1 MERNNKQLAINMITQ
16 VVVFIIQMGINFLLT
31 PFIVKSLGVE
41 AYGFVGLSNNIIGY
55 LQLATVALNSM
66 AGRFITIEY
75 HRGNIDQANKYFS
88 SVFYSNVVISAILCI
103 ISVVLLIFLE
113 YVIEIPNHLIGDVK
127 WLFTLLCIN
136 SFLTLIF
143 NVYIVSPFIKNRLD
157 VTSVRNLIS
166 NLIRAIVILFLFGVF
181 TSHLW
186 FIGCSTLICGIYL
199 VIANVKIKNKLTPEL
214 GVNLRNFDF
223 EKIKTLLAS
232 GVWNLIGKLGDLL
245 QRGLDLL
252 FANWFIN
259 AAAMGILSI
268 TTQIPFIILS
278 VLGLF
283 TSSFAPSL
291 TKDFANGDKAAM
303 LNEIFKSIRILSI
316 CILVPIAILYVYGDV
331 FYKLWMPTQDALLL
345 QKLTICGTFA
355 LLVTSP
361 LDGFWNVFTV
371 TNKIKGS
378 SIFMIFNSIIV
389 FFTVLLGLFLTDDTI
404 IKMFII
410 ASVRSIYGVIRGIVF
425 LPVYGAFCLNL
436 KYTYFYK
443 SILKSL
449 FGLVISLGVCYL
461 LRLVYI
467 PNSWLGFFVI
477 CIFISVIAISVG
489 SVLIL
494 TKKDKQFIVTK
505 ILSRINDRNKA

>member
-1 MERNNKQLAINMITQ
+1 MAGQNKQLAINMLAQ
-16 VVVFIIQMGINFLLT
+16 VVVFLVQMGINFLFT

-75 HRGNIDQANKYFS
+75 HKGNLEQANKYFS
-88 SVFYSNVVISAILCI
+88 SVFYSNVVISAVLAI
-103 ISVVLLIFLE
+103 ISIILLVFLE
-113 YVIEIPNHLIGDVK
+113 YVLHIPVNLIADVK
-127 WLFTLLCIN
+127 WLFALLCLN
-136 SFLTLIF
+136 SLLTLVF

-157 VTSVRNLIS
+157 VTSVRNLVS
-166 NLIRAIVILFLFGVF
+166 NLIKAAIILILFGFF
-181 TSHLW
+181 SSHLW
-186 FIGCSTLICGIYL
+186 YIGCSTLICGIYL
-199 VIANVKIKNKLTPEL
+199 IIANVRIKDKLTPEL
-214 GVNLRNFDF
+214 GVNLRYFDF
-223 EKIKTLLAS
+223 AKVKTLLAS

-291 TKDFANGDKAAM
+291 TKDFAKGNLKEM
-303 LNEIFKSIRILSI
+303 LNEVYKSIRILSI
-316 CILVPIAILYVYGDV
+316 SILVPIAILYIYGDV
-331 FYKLWMPTQDALLL
+331 FYKLWMPTQDSLLL

-378 SIFMIFNSIIV
+378 SIFMIINSLVV
-389 FFTVLLGLFLTDDTI
+389 FLTVLLGLFLTEDITT
-404 IKMFII
+404 KMFII
-410 ASVRSIYGVIRGIVF
+410 AAVRSLYGVIRGIVF
-425 LPVYGAFCLNL
+425 LPIYGAYCMNL
-436 KYTYFYK
+436 KRTFFYK
-443 SILKSL
+443 PIIKSL
-449 FGLVISLGVCYL
+449 FGVLVTLGICWM
-461 LRLVYI
+461 LRLLYV
-467 PNSWLGFFVI
+467 PDNWLGFFMSSLLVALVSCSI
-477 CIFISVIAISVG
+477 G
-489 SVLIL
+489 SILIL
-494 TKKDKQFIVTK
+494 TKNDKKFIMEKVIK
-505 ILSRINDRNKA
+505 RRI

>member
-1 MERNNKQLAINMITQ
+1 MAGQNKQLAINMLAQ
-16 VVVFIIQMGINFLLT
+16 VVVFLVQMGISFLLT

-75 HRGNIDQANKYFS
+75 HKGNLEQANKYFS
-88 SVFYSNVVISAILCI
+88 SVFYSNVVISAVLAI
-103 ISVVLLIFLE
+103 ISIILLVFLE
-113 YVIEIPNHLIGDVK
+113 YVLHIPVNLIADVK
-127 WLFTLLCIN
+127 WLFALLCLN
-136 SFLTLIF
+136 SLLTLVF

-157 VTSVRNLIS
+157 VTSVRNLVS
-166 NLIRAIVILFLFGVF
+166 NLIKAAVILILFGF
-181 TSHLW
+181 FSSHLW
-186 FIGCSTLICGIYL
+186 YIGCSTLICGIYL
-199 VIANVKIKNKLTPEL
+199 IIANVRIKDKLTPEL
-214 GVNLRNFDF
+214 GVNLRYFDF
-223 EKIKTLLAS
+223 AKVKTLLAS

-291 TKDFANGDKAAM
+291 TKDFAKGNLKDM
-303 LNEIFKSIRILSI
+303 LNEVYKSIRILSI
-316 CILVPIAILYVYGDV
+316 SILVPIAILYIYGDV
-331 FYKLWMPTQDALLL
+331 FYKLWMPTQDSLLL

-378 SIFMIFNSIIV
+378 SIFMIINSLVV
-389 FFTVLLGLFLTDDTI
+389 FLTVLLGLFLTEDITT
-404 IKMFII
+404 KMFII
-410 ASVRSIYGVIRGIVF
+410 AAVRSLYGVIRGIVF
-425 LPVYGAFCLNL
+425 LPIYGAYCMNL
-436 KYTYFYK
+436 KRTFFYK
-443 SILKSL
+443 PIIKSL
-449 FGLVISLGVCYL
+449 FGVLVTLGICWM
-461 LRLVYI
+461 LRLLYV
-467 PNSWLGFFVI
+467 PDNWLGFFMSSLLVALVSC
-477 CIFISVIAISVG
+477 CIG
-489 SVLIL
+489 SILIL
-494 TKKDKQFIVTK
+494 TKNDKKFIMEKVIK
-505 ILSRINDRNKA
+505 RRI

>member
-1 MERNNKQLAINMITQ
+1 MAGQNKQLAINMLAQ
-16 VVVFIIQMGINFLLT
+16 VVVFLVQMGINFLLT

-75 HRGNIDQANKYFS
+75 HKGNLEQANKYFS
-88 SVFYSNVVISAILCI
+88 SVFYSNVVISAVLAILSI
-103 ISVVLLIFLE
+103 ILLVFLE
-113 YVIEIPNHLIGDVK
+113 YVIHIPVNLIADVK
-127 WLFTLLCIN
+127 WLFALLCLN
-136 SFLTLIF
+136 SLLTLVF

-157 VTSVRNLIS
+157 VTSVRNLVS
-166 NLIRAIVILFLFGVF
+166 NLIKAAIILILFGFF
-181 TSHLW
+181 SSHLW
-186 FIGCSTLICGIYL
+186 YIGCSTLICGIYL
-199 VIANVKIKNKLTPEL
+199 IIANVKIKDKLTPEL
-214 GVNLRNFDF
+214 GVNLRYFDF
-223 EKIKTLLAS
+223 VKVKTLLAS

-291 TKDFANGDKAAM
+291 TKDFAKGNLNEM
-303 LNEIFKSIRILSI
+303 LNEVYKSIRILSI
-316 CILVPIAILYVYGDV
+316 SILVPIAILYIYGDV
-331 FYKLWMPTQDALLL
+331 FYKLWMPTQNSLLL

-378 SIFMIFNSIIV
+378 SIFMIINSLVV
-389 FFTVLLGLFLTDDTI
+389 FLTVLLGLLLTEDITT
-404 IKMFII
+404 KMFII
-410 ASVRSIYGVIRGIVF
+410 AAVRSLYGVIRGIVF
-425 LPVYGAFCLNL
+425 LPIYGAYCMNL
-436 KYTYFYK
+436 KRTFFYK
-443 SILKSL
+443 PIIKSL
-449 FGLVISLGVCYL
+449 FGVLVTLGICWM
-461 LRLVYI
+461 LRLLYV
-467 PNSWLGFFVI
+467 PDNWLGFFISSLFVAI
-477 CIFISVIAISVG
+477 VSCCIG
-489 SVLIL
+489 SILIL
-494 TKKDKQFIVTK
+494 TKNDKKFIMEKVIK
-505 ILSRINDRNKA
+505 RRK

>member
-1 MERNNKQLAINMITQ
+1 MAGQNKQLAINMLAQ
-16 VVVFIIQMGINFLLT
+16 VVVFLVQMGINFLLT

-75 HRGNIDQANKYFS
+75 HKGNLEQANKYFS
-88 SVFYSNVVISAILCI
+88 SVFYSNVVISAVLAI
-103 ISVVLLIFLE
+103 ISIILLVFLE
-113 YVIEIPNHLIGDVK
+113 YVIHIPVNLVADVK
-127 WLFTLLCIN
+127 WLFALLCLN
-136 SFLTLIF
+136 SLLTLVF

-157 VTSVRNLIS
+157 VTSVRNLVS
-166 NLIRAIVILFLFGVF
+166 NLIKAAVILVLFGF
-181 TSHLW
+181 FSSHLW
-186 FIGCSTLICGIYL
+186 YIGCSTLICGIYL
-199 VIANVKIKNKLTPEL
+199 IIANVKIKDKLTPEL
-214 GVNLRNFDF
+214 GVNLRYFDF
-223 EKIKTLLAS
+223 VKVKTLLAS

-291 TKDFANGDKAAM
+291 TKDFAKGNLNEM
-303 LNEIFKSIRILSI
+303 LNEVYKSIRILSI
-316 CILVPIAILYVYGDV
+316 TILVPIAILYIYGDV
-331 FYKLWMPTQDALLL
+331 FYKLWMPTQNSLLL

-378 SIFMIFNSIIV
+378 SIFMIINSLVV
-389 FFTVLLGLFLTDDTI
+389 FLTVLLGLLLTEDITT
-404 IKMFII
+404 KMFII
-410 ASVRSIYGVIRGIVF
+410 AAVRSLYGVIRGIVF
-425 LPVYGAFCLNL
+425 LPIYGAYCMNL
-436 KYTYFYK
+436 KRTFFYK
-443 SILKSL
+443 PIIKSL
-449 FGLVISLGVCYL
+449 FGVLVTLGICWM
-461 LRLVYI
+461 LRLLYV
-467 PNSWLGFFVI
+467 PDNWLGFFISSLFVAI
-477 CIFISVIAISVG
+477 VSCCIG
-489 SVLIL
+489 SILIL
-494 TKKDKQFIVTK
+494 TKNDKKFIMEKVIK
-505 ILSRINDRNKA
+505 RRK

>member
-1 MERNNKQLAINMITQ
+1 MAGQNKQLAINMLAQ
-16 VVVFIIQMGINFLLT
+16 VVVFLVQMGINFLLT

-75 HRGNIDQANKYFS
+75 HKGNLEQANKYFS
-88 SVFYSNVVISAILCI
+88 SVFYSNVVISAVLAI
-103 ISVVLLIFLE
+103 ISIILLVFLE
-113 YVIEIPNHLIGDVK
+113 YVIHIPVNLVADVK
-127 WLFTLLCIN
+127 WLFALLCLN
-136 SFLTLIF
+136 SLLTLVF

-157 VTSVRNLIS
+157 VTSVRNLVS
-166 NLIRAIVILFLFGVF
+166 NLIKAAVILVLFGF
-181 TSHLW
+181 FSSHLW
-186 FIGCSTLICGIYL
+186 YIGCSTLICGIYL
-199 VIANVKIKNKLTPEL
+199 IIANVKIKDKLTPEL
-214 GVNLRNFDF
+214 GVNLRYFDF
-223 EKIKTLLAS
+223 VKVKTLLAS

-291 TKDFANGDKAAM
+291 TKDFAKGNLNEM
-303 LNEIFKSIRILSI
+303 LNEVYKSIRILSI
-316 CILVPIAILYVYGDV
+316 SILVPIAILYIYGDV
-331 FYKLWMPTQDALLL
+331 FYKLWMPTQNSLLL

-378 SIFMIFNSIIV
+378 SIFMIINSLVV
-389 FFTVLLGLFLTDDTI
+389 FLTVLLGLLLTEDITT
-404 IKMFII
+404 KMFII
-410 ASVRSIYGVIRGIVF
+410 AAVRSLYGVIRGIVF
-425 LPVYGAFCLNL
+425 LPIYGAYCMNL
-436 KYTYFYK
+436 KRTFFYK
-443 SILKSL
+443 PIIKSL
-449 FGLVISLGVCYL
+449 VGVLVTLGICWM
-461 LRLVYI
+461 LRLLYV
-467 PNSWLGFFVI
+467 PDNWLGFFISSLFVAI
-477 CIFISVIAISVG
+477 VSCCIG
-489 SVLIL
+489 SILIL
-494 TKKDKQFIVTK
+494 TKNDKKFIMEKVIK
-505 ILSRINDRNKA
+505 RRK

>member
-1 MERNNKQLAINMITQ
+1 MAGQNKQLAINMLAQ
-16 VVVFIIQMGINFLLT
+16 VVVFLVQMGINFLLT

-75 HRGNIDQANKYFS
+75 HKGNLEQANKYFS
-88 SVFYSNVVISAILCI
+88 SVFYSNVVISAVLAI
-103 ISVVLLIFLE
+103 ISIILLVFLE
-113 YVIEIPNHLIGDVK
+113 YVIHIPVNLIADVK
-127 WLFTLLCIN
+127 WLFALLCLN
-136 SFLTLIF
+136 SLLTLVF

-157 VTSVRNLIS
+157 VTSVRNLVS
-166 NLIRAIVILFLFGVF
+166 NLIKAAIILILFGFF
-181 TSHLW
+181 SSHLW
-186 FIGCSTLICGIYL
+186 YIGCSTLICGIYL
-199 VIANVKIKNKLTPEL
+199 IIANVKIKDKLTPEL
-214 GVNLRNFDF
+214 GVNLRYFDF
-223 EKIKTLLAS
+223 VKVKTLLAS

-291 TKDFANGDKAAM
+291 TKDFAKGNLNEM
-303 LNEIFKSIRILSI
+303 LNEVYKSIRILSI
-316 CILVPIAILYVYGDV
+316 SILVPIAILYIYGDV
-331 FYKLWMPTQDALLL
+331 FYKLWMPTQNSLLL

-378 SIFMIFNSIIV
+378 SIFMIINSLVV
-389 FFTVLLGLFLTDDTI
+389 FLTVLLGLLLTEDITT
-404 IKMFII
+404 KMFII
-410 ASVRSIYGVIRGIVF
+410 AAVRSLYGVIRGIVF
-425 LPVYGAFCLNL
+425 LPIYGAYCMNL
-436 KYTYFYK
+436 KRTFFYK
-443 SILKSL
+443 PIIKSL
-449 FGLVISLGVCYL
+449 FGVLVTLGICWM
-461 LRLVYI
+461 LRLLYV
-467 PNSWLGFFVI
+467 PDNWLGFFISSLFVAI
-477 CIFISVIAISVG
+477 VSCCIG
-489 SVLIL
+489 SILIL
-494 TKKDKQFIVTK
+494 TKNDKKFIMEKVIK
-505 ILSRINDRNKA
+505 RRK

>member
-1 MERNNKQLAINMITQ
+1 MAGQNKQLAINMLAQ
-16 VVVFIIQMGINFLLT
+16 VIVFLVQMGINFLLT

-75 HRGNIDQANKYFS
+75 HKGNLEQANKYFS
-88 SVFYSNVVISAILCI
+88 SVFYSNVVISAVLAI
-103 ISVVLLIFLE
+103 ISIILLIFLE
-113 YVIEIPNHLIGDVK
+113 YVIHIPVNLVADVK
-127 WLFTLLCIN
+127 WLFALLCLN
-136 SFLTLIF
+136 SLLTLVF

-157 VTSVRNLIS
+157 VTSVRNLVS
-166 NLIRAIVILFLFGVF
+166 NLIKAAVILVLFGF
-181 TSHLW
+181 FSSHLW
-186 FIGCSTLICGIYL
+186 YIGCSTLICGIYL
-199 VIANVKIKNKLTPEL
+199 IIANVKIKDKLTPEL
-214 GVNLRNFDF
+214 GVNLRYFDF
-223 EKIKTLLAS
+223 VKVKTLLAS

-291 TKDFANGDKAAM
+291 TKDFAKGNLNEM
-303 LNEIFKSIRILSI
+303 LNEVYKSIRILSI
-316 CILVPIAILYVYGDV
+316 SILVPIAILYIYGDV
-331 FYKLWMPTQDALLL
+331 FYKLWMPTQDSLLL

-378 SIFMIFNSIIV
+378 SIFMIINSLVV
-389 FFTVLLGLFLTDDTI
+389 FLTVLLGLLLTEDITT
-404 IKMFII
+404 KMFII
-410 ASVRSIYGVIRGIVF
+410 AAVRSLYGVIRGIVF
-425 LPVYGAFCLNL
+425 LPIYGAYCMNL
-436 KYTYFYK
+436 KRTFFYK
-443 SILKSL
+443 PIIKSL
-449 FGLVISLGVCYL
+449 FGVLVTLGICWM
-461 LRLVYI
+461 LRLLYV
-467 PNSWLGFFVI
+467 PDNWLGFFMSSLFVAI
-477 CIFISVIAISVG
+477 VSCCIG
-489 SVLIL
+489 SILIL
-494 TKKDKQFIVTK
+494 TKNDKKFIMEKVIK
-505 ILSRINDRNKA
+505 RRK

>member
-1 MERNNKQLAINMITQ
+1 MAGQNKQLAINMLAQ
-16 VVVFIIQMGINFLLT
+16 VVVFLVQMGINFLLT

-75 HRGNIDQANKYFS
+75 HKGNLEQANKYFS
-88 SVFYSNVVISAILCI
+88 SVFYSNVVISAVLAI
-103 ISVVLLIFLE
+103 ISIILLVFLE
-113 YVIEIPNHLIGDVK
+113 YVIHIPVNLIADVK
-127 WLFTLLCIN
+127 WLFALLCLN
-136 SFLTLIF
+136 SLLTLVF

-157 VTSVRNLIS
+157 VTSVRNLVS
-166 NLIRAIVILFLFGVF
+166 NLIKAAIILILFGFF
-181 TSHLW
+181 SSHLW
-186 FIGCSTLICGIYL
+186 YIGCSTLICGIYL
-199 VIANVKIKNKLTPEL
+199 IIANVKIKDKLTPEL
-214 GVNLRNFDF
+214 GVNLRYFDF
-223 EKIKTLLAS
+223 VKVKTLLAS

-291 TKDFANGDKAAM
+291 AKDFAKGNLNEM
-303 LNEIFKSIRILSI
+303 LNEVYKSIRILSI
-316 CILVPIAILYVYGDV
+316 SILVPIAILYIYGDV
-331 FYKLWMPTQDALLL
+331 FYKLWMPTQNSLLL

-378 SIFMIFNSIIV
+378 SIFMIINSLVV
-389 FFTVLLGLFLTDDTI
+389 FLTVLLGLLLTEDITT
-404 IKMFII
+404 KMFII
-410 ASVRSIYGVIRGIVF
+410 AAVRSLYGVIRGIVF
-425 LPVYGAFCLNL
+425 LPIYGAYCMNL
-436 KYTYFYK
+436 KRTFFYK
-443 SILKSL
+443 PIIKSL
-449 FGLVISLGVCYL
+449 FGVLVTLGICWM
-461 LRLVYI
+461 LRLLYV
-467 PNSWLGFFVI
+467 PDNWLGFFISSLFVAI
-477 CIFISVIAISVG
+477 VSCCIG
-489 SVLIL
+489 SILIL
-494 TKKDKQFIVTK
+494 TKNDKKFIMEKVIK
-505 ILSRINDRNKA
+505 RRK